1 LSYLLQPNSKLKCF
15 IEQKKSFIKITFNIK
30 LTLILLTSYFTITK
44 TPRISGTLQSLSS
57 SKSISNRALLL
68 KALSGPQSVVS
79 NLSDAR
85 DTQLM
90 SRLVKSGDKVID
102 VMDAG
107 TTMRFLTAYFSITG
121 KNKILTGT
129 ARMKERPIGIL
140 VDALRTLGAT
150 IDYLDREGF
159 PPIET
164 KGFPNQKTDSLEIFG
179 NVSSQYISALMM
191 VAPTL
196 PKGLTIY
203 LTGKIASVPYIQMTA
218 TLMAQFGVK
227 SSIDLSAQKIRINS
241 TPYHPAHVV
250 VEADWSAI
258 SYWYGFTALAEEAKI
273 ILPNVSEKSLQGD
286 RVIAD
291 IMEWL
296 GVQSTF
302 VNNSLVLA
310 KKNHFEKITWDFK
323 DCPDLA
329 QTVLPVCAAKGISG
343 EFTGLESLRI
353 KETDRIAALQNELA
367 KIGAALTEP
376 QTGNWILTPGK
387 ITGQPIT
394 IETYHDHRMAMG
406 LAPWATQT
414 ELRIEAP
421 EVVNKSYPG
430 FWEDMKSVGFSISEV
445 EG

>member
-1 LSYLLQPNSKLKCF
+1 M
-15 IEQKKSFIKITFNIK
+15 
-30 LTLILLTSYFTITK
+30 
-44 TPRISGTLQSLSS
+44 
-57 SKSISNRALLL
+57 L
-68 KALSGPQSVVS
+68 KALSGNQSIVS

-90 SRLVKSGDKVID
+90 NRLVGSHDKIID
-102 VMDAG
+102 VLDAG
-107 TTMRFLTAYFSITG
+107 TTMRFLTAYFAVSG
-121 KNKILTGT
+121 KNKIITGT

-140 VDALRTLGAT
+140 VDALRTLGAS
-150 IDYLDREGF
+150 IDYLEKEGF
-159 PPIET
+159 PSIET
-164 KGFPNQKTDSLEIFG
+164 KGFASQKTDHLEIPG

-196 PKGLTIY
+196 PSGLTIS
-203 LTGKIASVPYIQMTA
+203 LSGKIGSVPYIQMTA
-218 TLMAQFGVK
+218 ALMKEFGVTCQLDFDK
-227 SSIDLSAQKIRINS
+227 KNIQIPS
-241 TPYHPAHVV
+241 TSYHPTHVT

-258 SYWYGFTALAEEAKI
+258 SYWYGFTALAETANLV
-273 ILPNVSEKSLQGD
+273 LPNVSEKSLQGD

-302 VNNSLVLA
+302 LNNSLVLT
-310 KKNHFEKITWDFK
+310 KKNHLSNIFWDFI

-353 KETDRIAALQNELA
+353 KETDRIAALQNEMA
-367 KIGAALTEP
+367 KIGATLTEP
-376 QTGNWILTPGK
+376 QTGKWVLTPGK
-387 ITGQPIT
+387 ISREPIT

-406 LAPWATQT
+406 LSPWATLSDLIIQ
-414 ELRIEAP
+414 EP
-421 EVVNKSYPG
+421 SVVNKSYPG
-430 FWEDMKSVGFSISEV
+430 FWNDMKTVGFKIT